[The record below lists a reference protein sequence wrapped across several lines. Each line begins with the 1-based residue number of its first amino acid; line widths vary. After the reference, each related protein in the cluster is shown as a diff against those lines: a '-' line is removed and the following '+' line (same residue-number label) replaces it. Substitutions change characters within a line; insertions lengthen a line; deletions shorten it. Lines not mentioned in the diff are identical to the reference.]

1 MAAQKRD
8 NDYFKKK
15 LKSKNRA
22 LYDEV
27 VAGRMSVNKARQ
39 LAGMGGKRTW
49 LSQLKHAWKC
59 ASPADRKKFLSWAG
73 LTVPAAAAAPKPAPS
88 LAVAAATPGSGT
100 AFDGDGHMLDWA
112 RRRIPEIMDRRG
124 MSFGLVAD
132 ELGLNRMNPSVMLA
146 VRRNSRIKE
155 ASTAAAIDAWLKTNS
170 SV

>member
-1 MAAQKRD
+1 MAEQKRD
-8 NDYFKKK
+8 SDYFKKK
-15 LKSKNRA
+15 LRSKNQA

-49 LSQLKHAWKC
+49 LSQLKHAWNT
-59 ASPADRKKFLSWAG
+59 ASPAERTTFLSWAG
-73 LTVPAAAAAPKPAPS
+73 LTAPVATTPTLPPPPAAPTPPS
-88 LAVAAATPGSGT
+88 SGT
-100 AFDGDGHMLDWA
+100 AFDADGNMLDWA

-124 MSFGLVAD
+124 ISFGVVAD

-146 VRRNSRIKE
+146 VRRNNRIKE
-155 ASTAAAIDAWLKTNS
+155 ASTAAAIDAWLKKNA